1 MKAHEQYFPVVVTL
15 CSIIIILEEDFMK
28 VSRFRAWI
36 LLGHSTQAS
45 ITEESKEYLRNSNSR
60 SCM

>member
-45 ITEESKEYLRNSNSR
+45 ITEESK
-60 SCM
+60 